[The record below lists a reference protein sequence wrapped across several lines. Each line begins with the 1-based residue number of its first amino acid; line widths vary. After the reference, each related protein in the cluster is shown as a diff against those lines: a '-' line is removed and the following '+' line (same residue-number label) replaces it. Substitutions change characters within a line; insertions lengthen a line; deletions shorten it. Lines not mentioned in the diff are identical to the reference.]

1 MYGYGTGSVIVDGV
15 SCRGNETH
23 LSSCRYTTSTSIGHQ
38 NDVGI
43 RCYGMAAANGEAL
56 LDLHT
61 VIKYTQ

>member
-1 MYGYGTGSVIVDGV
+1 MYGYGTGSVIADGV
-15 SCRGNETH
+15 SCHGNETH
-23 LSSCRYTTSTSIGHQ
+23 LSNCRYTTSTNLGYH
-38 NDVGI
+38 NVGI